1 MFRKNFREGA
11 KSSAS
16 GVKLT
21 SKANRSQGKR
31 SRDMGYGNLDA
42 DCHYRTHLFFS
53 PNRGFNSND
62 CEGLCD
68 FAMCLSMPFNLSPS
82 LYFSSYS
89 LCPPIYTYLS
99 LSLSLCSFLFNS
111 ILLCTYYFYYFYFH
125 RISIDSCFHRAKIRL
140 CWTFVL
146 SSCFVCCCAVCA
158 TGKNKYMIICC
169 VCMYEI
175 PYKRRESFQYQ
186 QLNTKWWEMVKGN
199 HMRITS
205 SIDTLSID

>member
-1 MFRKNFREGA
+1 MCVSFDQLNTTMNLMFRKNFREGA

-99 LSLSLCSFLFNS
+99 LSLCVHSCS
-111 ILLCTYYFYYFYFH
+111 ILFYFVH
-125 RISIDSCFHRAKIRL
+125 TTFTTSTSIA
-140 CWTFVL
+140 
-146 SSCFVCCCAVCA
+146 
-158 TGKNKYMIICC
+158 
-169 VCMYEI
+169 
-175 PYKRRESFQYQ
+175 YQ
-186 QLNTKWWEMVKGN
+186 
-199 HMRITS
+199 
-205 SIDTLSID
+205 